1 MTYYYG
7 GILLREVDD
16 HTFRVGGSSTIT
28 ERVEHSVVVDGET
41 YTRSEYKSISVNLD
55 DHYEKF
61 NNNIQKEKYYGWSFR
76 DVDEPLVGMH
86 YRLWYPNFLGDNV
99 LNYAVRKSLGSSSMN
114 DDANLIYSL
123 LEKFSKLSDIK
134 YRVSYGKYGY
144 PRVERAKNVTISLC
158 IYHYGSYNTVE
169 IHIPIRY
176 LVTINPTIQK
186 QKTLDDINSI
196 LMKGYFGGC
205 MPKCFTERQLTDEE
219 SLWAMTNIF
228 RRVISARKKAK
239 MYGYVGDNEY
249 EYEDKT
255 LRILRSE

>member
-7 GILLREVDD
+7 EILLREVDD

-41 YTRSEYKSISVNLD
+41 YTRSEYKSTSVNLD
-55 DHYEKF
+55 DHYEKS
-61 NNNIQKEKYYGWSFR
+61 NNNIHKEKHYGWSFM

-123 LEKFSKLSDIK
+123 LKKFSELSDIK
-134 YRVSYGKYGY
+134 YRVSYGTYGY
-144 PRVERAKNVTISLC
+144 PRVERAKDVTISLC

-176 LVTINPTIQK
+176 LVTINPTLQK

-196 LMKGYFGGC
+196 LTKGYFGGC
-205 MPKCFTERQLTDEE
+205 MPKSFGERQLTDEE

-239 MYGYVGDNEY
+239 IYGYVGDNEY
-249 EYEDKT
+249 EDET